1 MGACVSPALA
11 DAFCGSAA
19 RAGAEGCAFRTCPT
33 GQRLDVASG
42 ECVGASGL
50 GFGGCGEHELPIL
63 EGDQVSCV
71 PPDATCPRDTRR
83 IGGVCARGP
92 SCPPGSLPDGASCR
106 GVVTIGAG
114 GRPVVDIGVW
124 AALAIGIDGGLGS
137 EALCR
142 PLTQRPSLLGG
153 APESPQR
160 VDIQVALS
168 VPDQDISS
176 LGARI
181 VASAGGLPL
190 PPAAEAVATD
200 ATTTLLELLRSL
212 GDESTAAA
220 VGVRVRC
227 ELGVR

>member
-1 MGACVSPALA
+1 M
-11 DAFCGSAA
+11 
-19 RAGAEGCAFRTCPT
+19 
-33 GQRLDVASG
+33 
-42 ECVGASGL
+42 
-50 GFGGCGEHELPIL
+50 
-63 EGDQVSCV
+63 
-71 PPDATCPRDTRR
+71 
-83 IGGVCARGP
+83 
-92 SCPPGSLPDGASCR
+92 
-106 GVVTIGAG
+106 
-114 GRPVVDIGVW
+114 
-124 AALAIGIDGGLGS
+124 
-137 EALCR
+137 
-142 PLTQRPSLLGG
+142 QRPSLLGG
-153 APESPQR
+153 APETPQR

-168 VPDQDISS
+168 VPDQDISA